1 MGAHCTLEVGSD
13 KCLAFL
19 GDKRSLWYNAARSFH
34 TLGDSSDPKSAR
46 LCSGV
51 VMRTASTIMG
61 YSSFAKLIR
70 MAGQEDIDAT

>member
-1 MGAHCTLEVGSD
+1 MQQGA
-13 KCLAFL
+13 
-19 GDKRSLWYNAARSFH
+19 FH